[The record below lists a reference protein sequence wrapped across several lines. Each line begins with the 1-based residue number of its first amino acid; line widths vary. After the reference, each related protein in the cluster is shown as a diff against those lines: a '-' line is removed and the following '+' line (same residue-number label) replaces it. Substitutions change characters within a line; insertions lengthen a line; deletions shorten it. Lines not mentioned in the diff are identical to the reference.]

1 MLKCCQCF
9 VLLQFLFKSK
19 VCIFKLI
26 IKKKRNFT
34 LDGWFSFFLR
44 VAVLLEKD
52 LFYERLKFTWM
63 VLRRGI
69 VSCKSKLFTQFSK
82 DWNGSLWSLRR
93 EEVADHSADWHFNSL
108 LHGDVLLQLL
118 FSLFYICRAWGGFI
132 VIPIPSAF
140 KTLKLAGL
148 IVWLSFIT
156 IIWSIC
162 FIRMGVPYRRFL
174 TWSSASSKISKVM
187 YPSV

>member
-1 MLKCCQCF
+1 MDFFLSPYNVFSVWNNDCREKMLKCCQCF

-69 VSCKSKLFTQFSK
+69 VSCKSKLLHS
-82 DWNGSLWSLRR
+82 SLRIEMGLCGLSGGR
-93 EEVADHSADWHFNSL
+93 KSQTTPQTGILIVCCTVMFFCSCCLVFSRSAER
-108 LHGDVLLQLL
+108 GEVLLLFQYHQLL
-118 FSLFYICRAWGGFI
+118 
-132 VIPIPSAF
+132 
-140 KTLKLAGL
+140 KH
-148 IVWLSFIT
+148 
-156 IIWSIC
+156 WS
-162 FIRMGVPYRRFL
+162 
-174 TWSSASSKISKVM
+174 
-187 YPSV
+187 